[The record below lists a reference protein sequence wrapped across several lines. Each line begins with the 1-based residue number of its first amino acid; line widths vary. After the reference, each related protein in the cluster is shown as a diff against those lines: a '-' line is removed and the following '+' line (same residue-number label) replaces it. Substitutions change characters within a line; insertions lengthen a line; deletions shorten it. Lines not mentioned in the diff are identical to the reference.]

1 MKKYENEI
9 LNELIERFYRYTSVA
24 SQSNDQIQTLPSSM
38 GQMELALILD
48 KELNELGLEEILLTE
63 DAILTARLKG
73 NTNSKPIGFVAHLDT
88 VDIGLSDKINPQIL
102 FKEEGVDL
110 LLNEEKNIYLK
121 ESLIPE
127 IKKYQNQDI
136 IVTDGTSVLGADNK
150 ASITV
155 IMTILNYLIQNPSIK
170 HGDLYVAFVPDE
182 EIGLRGAKALDPKRL
197 PVACAY
203 TIDSNELGEIIF
215 ETFNA
220 GSAKFTIEGITAHP
234 MSAKNVLVNP
244 LMIAHEA
251 ISMLDRAAMPEHTEL
266 KEGYIWPTDL
276 IASPSKAELIL
287 NIRDHNL
294 EKYNEKKLKLQ
305 KIHEFLQM
313 NYKNVNIE
321 LVVEDVYANIA
332 NSIASKDEP
341 SVAFLEKAMQNCD
354 IEPKYMAMR
363 GGTDGSALSA
373 KGIPTP
379 NYFTGAHQFHSIYE
393 FLPVESF
400 YKCFL
405 VTKELIQLWAK

>member
-9 LNELIERFYRYTSVA
+9 LNELIERFFRYTSVA
-24 SQSNDQIQTLPSSM
+24 SQSNNQVQTLPSSM
-38 GQMELALILD
+38 GQMELALILE

-73 NTNSKPIGFVAHLDT
+73 NTNTKPIGFVAHLDT
-88 VDIGLSDKINPQIL
+88 VDIGLSNKINPQIL

-313 NYKNVNIE
+313 NYKNVNID

-354 IEPKYMAMR
+354 IEPKYIAMR

>member
-1 MKKYENEI
+1 
-9 LNELIERFYRYTSVA
+9 
-24 SQSNDQIQTLPSSM
+24 M
-38 GQMELALILD
+38 GQMELARIIE
-48 KELNELGLEEILLTE
+48 KELNELGLDEILLTE

-150 ASITV
+150 ASIAV

-313 NYKNVNIE
+313 NYKNVNID

-354 IEPKYMAMR
+354 IEPKYIAMR